1 MSQTDPS
8 IKMKKLFFLFAALL
22 WLSSCYSTHEE
33 DKISAPVNLIE
44 KENIILIIA
53 DIEIAESA
61 LRQKQN
67 FGHETDYLKESYYHA
82 IFTEHEV
89 TRAQYDSSMA
99 YYRQDLEAMD
109 EIYEEVITRLS
120 VIESEVQHQ

>member
-1 MSQTDPS
+1 
-8 IKMKKLFFLFAALL
+8 MKNLLFLFSALIL
-22 WLSSCYSTHEE
+22 LSSCYTTHEE

-44 KENIILIIA
+44 KDTVILILA

-67 FGHETDYLKESYYHA
+67 LGRETDDLQELYYHA
-82 IFTEHEV
+82 IFTKYEV
-89 TRAQYDSSMA
+89 TRGQYDSTMA
-99 YYRQDLEAMD
+99 YYRQDLETID
-109 EIYEEVITRLS
+109 EIYEEVINRLS